1 MVLGFFMNLDNSAH
15 IGWYT
20 VEPRNDWE
28 LRWTSILELLGRW
41 FRIVFDSFGRSAG
54 SNKLYSCIS
63 QTCWKRSSM
72 FDPLSNHFLWVGC
85 KKTLS
90 TKNRIDKQPMCQC
103 VQMQHGPSLQHGH
116 WGLEEA
122 LRVESRS
129 FSCRF
134 IRKTFGSLAVKV
146 LLKVFS
152 LPSMFDKQITWIL
165 DWLQ

>member
-1 MVLGFFMNLDNSAH
+1 M
-15 IGWYT
+15 
-20 VEPRNDWE
+20 EPQNDWE
-28 LRWTSILELLGRW
+28 LRWTSILELLGWW
-41 FRIVFDSFGRSAG
+41 FRIVFGRSAR

-72 FDPLSNHFLWVGC
+72 FDPLSNHFFFGGVPENFIHQ
-85 KKTLS
+85 
-90 TKNRIDKQPMCQC
+90 KNKLEKQPMCQC

-146 LLKVFS
+146 LLKVYS
-152 LPSMFDKQITWIL
+152 LPSHVWQTDFFGIL
-165 DWLQ
+165 DWLIMKAFRLGFLNLKM